1 MDLINQLQQ
10 FQKLSGS
17 LGQMTTQTAGLQPAL
32 SNKFTP
38 SVQNAN
44 LVKTQQA
51 VSQLTSKLNEI
62 DTFINNSSI
71 AGGDQPFSIVQFAK
85 EFVTKQS
92 QQPTS
97 STDKTTNTKPIT
109 KKLSSI
115 LEKQSSSIAKT
126 FLQSQK
132 IISVL
137 DKNVNKILKQN
148 NVSYVSVENGQIIAQ
163 PIQNKEINKAITNIQ
178 KVINSYI
185 NTVDHY
191 ARMVYNTDSIN
202 SIKQLKPG
210 QNLSLYHVIKFIDNI
225 LAVYLLI
232 LDIKIKIRKARDL
245 TTAANAAAQVPV
257 PNITLAAEYTERATQ
272 YTAAELNQLE
282 DANSSY
288 ELITTV
294 RKKIEFY
301 GEKYDKSK
309 SQLLDLKSTLD
320 AFQSLILNKALTE
333 VNTQINKGINQ
344 ITGSI
349 NNWTGSIEK

>member
-163 PIQNKEINKAITNIQ
+163 PIQNEEINKAITNIQ
-178 KVINSYI
+178 I
-185 NTVDHY
+185 
-191 ARMVYNTDSIN
+191 
-202 SIKQLKPG
+202 
-210 QNLSLYHVIKFIDNI
+210 I
-225 LAVYLLI
+225 L
-232 LDIKIKIRKARDL
+232 
-245 TTAANAAAQVPV
+245 
-257 PNITLAAEYTERATQ
+257 
-272 YTAAELNQLE
+272 
-282 DANSSY
+282 
-288 ELITTV
+288 
-294 RKKIEFY
+294 
-301 GEKYDKSK
+301 
-309 SQLLDLKSTLD
+309 
-320 AFQSLILNKALTE
+320 
-333 VNTQINKGINQ
+333 
-344 ITGSI
+344 
-349 NNWTGSIEK
+349 

>member
-1 MDLINQLQQ
+1 MQHAAHI
-10 FQKLSGS
+10 
-17 LGQMTTQTAGLQPAL
+17 
-32 SNKFTP
+32 
-38 SVQNAN
+38 
-44 LVKTQQA
+44 
-51 VSQLTSKLNEI
+51 
-62 DTFINNSSI
+62 
-71 AGGDQPFSIVQFAK
+71 AK

-210 QNLSLYHVIKFIDNI
+210 QNLSLYHVIKF
-225 LAVYLLI
+225 

-349 NNWTGSIEK
+349 NN